1 MMKQKVVATLVILV
15 FGFLSLSAQNRQW
28 LWANDGGSTSSDD
41 NGYGIARDNYGNIFV
56 TGTFRSPG
64 VFGSNTLTGLPFCG
78 EEVLVGEL
86 NRYGSWPGL

>member
-64 VFGSNTLTGLPFCG
+64 VVWQQYPDGPAILRGRSSGG
-78 EEVLVGEL
+78 
-86 NRYGSWPGL
+86 